1 MKTKEIVNLNAR
13 NSILRHLIQQ
23 YNYNLSKNREILELV
38 QSQFGLSHLSFWHLS
53 NNAKCLEDKGF

>member
-1 MKTKEIVNLNAR
+1 MKTKETVNLNAR

-38 QSQFGLSHLSFWHLS
+38 QSEFGLSHLSFWHLS
-53 NNAKCLEDKGF
+53 NNVKRLENRSF